1 VPKSA
6 LLIANTIERDGAM
19 AWKFRSR
26 LEECTAEFEVY
37 IESRADSQF
46 VTASRAPGQVY
57 DVTCSG
63 CRVFARFLWVDLGDR
78 RVRVLHTKKLI
89 LCYNS

>member
-46 VTASRAPGQVY
+46 VTASRAPGRLRCHVF
-57 DVTCSG
+57 
-63 CRVFARFLWVDLGDR
+63 RVSCFRTLSVVDRGDR